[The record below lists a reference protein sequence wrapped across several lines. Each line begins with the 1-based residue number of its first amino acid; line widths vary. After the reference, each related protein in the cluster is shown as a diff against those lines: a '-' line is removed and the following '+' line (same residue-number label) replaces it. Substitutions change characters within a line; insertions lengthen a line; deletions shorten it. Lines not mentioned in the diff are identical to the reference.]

1 MRDAAD
7 CNNVNACFPVAVIYF
22 AVEGMISWGFS
33 DDSWIQMCVRE
44 IGEKNQS
51 SLTAAL
57 GFVSITRSFIEVYS
71 FVAETIV
78 SGSSWTHM

>member
-7 CNNVNACFPVAVIYF
+7 CNNVKACFPVAVIYF

-44 IGEKNQS
+44 MEGKELI
-51 SLTAAL
+51 LTHRRL
-57 GFVSITRSFIEVYS
+57 GICLHNSVLHRDDR
-71 FVAETIV
+71 
-78 SGSSWTHM
+78 